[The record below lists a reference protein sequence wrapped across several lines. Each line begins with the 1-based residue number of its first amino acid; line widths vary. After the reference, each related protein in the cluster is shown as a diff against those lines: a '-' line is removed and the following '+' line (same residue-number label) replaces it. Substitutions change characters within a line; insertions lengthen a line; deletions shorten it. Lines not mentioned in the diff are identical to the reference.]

1 MEVKNFTLILLTII
15 GRENMNLLQYIRQNY
30 ESFTEREKRIADYL
44 LNKNDEIIE
53 MSAKEIGD
61 VTNTSAP
68 TVVRFSKKLGFNS
81 LNEMKIKLSIS
92 LTNDKNKE
100 EFEYLDRD
108 LSTKSIIS
116 GVKQSIHTIIDET
129 VNLINECELDK
140 AIDLL
145 SKAKNIYVFSVGVSN
160 LVGLD
165 LYYKMSRINKRCIA
179 HSDTHLQITSSALM
193 EEGDVA
199 VAISYSGDTKEVILC
214 AENAK
219 KNNIPLIVITKA
231 SINNSLEEYSD
242 VTLHVPFV
250 EKSLREGAMTSRIS
264 QLAII
269 DMLFLGIARSNIKDV
284 EEKLLVTRDAVKKIK
299 I

>member
-1 MEVKNFTLILLTII
+1 
-15 GRENMNLLQYIRQNY
+15 MNLLQYIRQNY

-44 LNKNDEIIE
+44 LNDNNDIIE
-53 MSAKEIGD
+53 MSAKERGD
-61 VTNTSAP
+61 ATNTSAP
-68 TVVRFSKKLGFNS
+68 TVVRFSKKLGFSS

-92 LTNDKNKE
+92 LSNSKNKE

-129 VNLINECELDK
+129 VNLISECELDN

>member
-1 MEVKNFTLILLTII
+1 MCI
-15 GRENMNLLQYIRQNY
+15 RDRYIRQNY

-44 LNKNDEIIE
+44 LNDNNDIIE

-61 VTNTSAP
+61 ATNTSAP
-68 TVVRFSKKLGFNS
+68 TVVRFSKKLGFSS

-92 LTNDKNKE
+92 LSNSKNKE

-129 VNLINECELDK
+129 VNLISECELDN

>member
-1 MEVKNFTLILLTII
+1 
-15 GRENMNLLQYIRQNY
+15 MNLLQYIRQNY

-44 LNKNDEIIE
+44 LNDNNDIIE

-61 VTNTSAP
+61 ATNTSAP
-68 TVVRFSKKLGFNS
+68 TVVRFSKKLGFSS

-92 LTNDKNKE
+92 LSNGKNKE

-129 VNLINECELDK
+129 VNLISECELDN

-284 EEKLLVTRDAVKKIK
+284 DEKLLVTRDAVKKIK

>member
-1 MEVKNFTLILLTII
+1 
-15 GRENMNLLQYIRQNY
+15 MNLLQYIRQNY

-44 LNKNDEIIE
+44 LNDNNDIIE

-61 VTNTSAP
+61 ATNTSAP
-68 TVVRFSKKLGFNS
+68 TVVRFSKKLGFSS

-92 LTNDKNKE
+92 LSNSKNKE

-129 VNLINECELDK
+129 VNLISECELDN

-242 VTLHVPFV
+242 VTLHVPIV

>member
-1 MEVKNFTLILLTII
+1 
-15 GRENMNLLQYIRQNY
+15 MNLLQYIRQNY

-44 LNKNDEIIE
+44 LNDNNDIIE

-61 VTNTSAP
+61 ATNTSAP
-68 TVVRFSKKLGFNS
+68 TVVRFSKKLGFSS

-92 LTNDKNKE
+92 LSNSKNKE

-129 VNLINECELDK
+129 VNLISECELDN

-284 EEKLLVTRDAVKKIK
+284 EEKLLVTRDAVKKLK

>member
-1 MEVKNFTLILLTII
+1 
-15 GRENMNLLQYIRQNY
+15 MNLLQYIRQNY

-44 LNKNDEIIE
+44 LNDNNDIIE

-61 VTNTSAP
+61 ATNTSAP
-68 TVVRFSKKLGFNS
+68 TVVRFSKKLGFSS

-92 LTNDKNKE
+92 LSNSKNKE

-129 VNLINECELDK
+129 VNLISECELDN

-231 SINNSLEEYSD
+231 SINNSLEKYSD

>member
-1 MEVKNFTLILLTII
+1 
-15 GRENMNLLQYIRQNY
+15 MNLLQYIRQNY

-44 LNKNDEIIE
+44 LNDNNDIIE
-53 MSAKEIGD
+53 MSTKEIGD
-61 VTNTSAP
+61 ATNTSAP
-68 TVVRFSKKLGFNS
+68 TVVRFSKKLGFSS

-92 LTNDKNKE
+92 LSNSKNKE

-129 VNLINECELDK
+129 VNLISECELDN

>member
-1 MEVKNFTLILLTII
+1 
-15 GRENMNLLQYIRQNY
+15 MNLLQYIRQNY

-44 LNKNDEIIE
+44 LNDNNDIIE

-61 VTNTSAP
+61 ATNTSAP
-68 TVVRFSKKLGFNS
+68 TVVRFSKKLGFSS

-92 LTNDKNKE
+92 LSNSKNKE

-129 VNLINECELDK
+129 VNLISECELDN

-179 HSDTHLQITSSALM
+179 HSDTHLQITSSALL

-269 DMLFLGIARSNIKDV
+269 DMLFLGIARSNITDV

>member
-1 MEVKNFTLILLTII
+1 
-15 GRENMNLLQYIRQNY
+15 
-30 ESFTEREKRIADYL
+30 
-44 LNKNDEIIE
+44 

-61 VTNTSAP
+61 ATNTSAP
-68 TVVRFSKKLGFNS
+68 TVVRFSKKLGFSS

-92 LTNDKNKE
+92 LSNSKNKE

-129 VNLINECELDK
+129 VNLISECELDN

-219 KNNIPLIVITKA
+219 KNLSLIHI
-231 SINNSLEEYSD
+231 
-242 VTLHVPFV
+242 
-250 EKSLREGAMTSRIS
+250 
-264 QLAII
+264 
-269 DMLFLGIARSNIKDV
+269 
-284 EEKLLVTRDAVKKIK
+284 
-299 I
+299 